1 MPKNPLK
8 SSELFINREL
18 SWLEF
23 NHRVLQEG
31 LAEEL
36 PLLER
41 LKFLAI
47 VGSNLDEF
55 FLVRVAGLMRL
66 RAAKVRR
73 RDPAGMTPAEQL
85 AAISHRAQRMVEEH
99 CAGIRAVLERL
110 AEHGLH
116 LWEQRQWPEEQRQ
129 FLVSYFSRQI
139 QPLLTPLAIEELM
152 PRPLLPNLQLHVAA
166 LLVERCRTP
175 SRSSGSWWCPCPA
188 SCRGWCLCQRIG
200 TFTWPASKT

>member
-1 MPKNPLK
+1 MPKHPLK
-8 SSELFINREL
+8 SPDLFINREL

-31 LAEEL
+31 LAEDL

-73 RDPAGMTPAEQL
+73 RDPSGMTPAEQL
-85 AAISHRAQRMVEEH
+85 AAISRRAHRMVERTVRRRPRG
-99 CAGIRAVLERL
+99 AWRS
-110 AEHGLH
+110 
-116 LWEQRQWPEEQRQ
+116 WPN
-129 FLVSYFSRQI
+129 
-139 QPLLTPLAIEELM
+139 TA
-152 PRPLLPNLQLHVAA
+152 
-166 LLVERCRTP
+166 CT
-175 SRSSGSWWCPCPA
+175 SGSAAVDRGTTTVPGTPISPA
-188 SCRGWCLCQRIG
+188 KSSRC
-200 TFTWPASKT
+200 